1 MATFSKISPFSYE
14 TPTVLWILYFIVNG
28 AIFVI
33 YVISQVILVVF
44 TLDDRWALGDI
55 AFGAIFFAVGQVIM
69 YIFSVPICEQAKHY
83 MDGLLFGN
91 ACNLLAVMM
100 VYKYWDSITK
110 EDLEFALDSRRQYWQ
125 ALTQVKEDDEKDGYG
140 Y

>member
-1 MATFSKISPFSYE
+1 MATFSKIGPFNYE

-33 YVISQVILVVF
+33 YVVSQIILVVF

-55 AFGAIFFAVGQVIM
+55 ALGAIFFAVGQVIM

-91 ACNLLAVMM
+91 ICNLLAVMM

-125 ALTQVKEDDEKDGYG
+125 ALTQVREDDEKDGYG